1 MVAAVVSQNSSIV
14 WFSGLPA
21 PVRGALWMTGGAIA
35 LAGMNG
41 VIRQVVEV
49 VHPIEAAFFR
59 SLFGLVFMLPWLW
72 HKGFAGLRTRRLGLY
87 GLRTV
92 FTAVSMFGW
101 FIALTLLPLAEV
113 VAYSFTAPLIAAVG
127 AAFVLGETIR
137 VRRWSAIGAGFIG
150 VIIMLRPGYAE
161 LSLGAIVALLTA
173 ITMAVSMLCIKV
185 LSRTEPAEA
194 IVTYMVIF
202 LTPVT
207 FVPALFV
214 WQWPPFHVWPW
225 LVAMGAIGT
234 LGHICL
240 ARAFAAADAS
250 VVLPFDYLRLPF
262 VALIGYVFF
271 AEVPTVYTW
280 IGALVIAAASGYLAH
295 REAQLARARQASG
308 VTRHGPVAGG
318 HP

>member
-1 MVAAVVSQNSSIV
+1 
-14 WFSGLPA
+14 
-21 PVRGALWMTGGAIA
+21 
-35 LAGMNG
+35 
-41 VIRQVVEV
+41 
-49 VHPIEAAFFR
+49 
-59 SLFGLVFMLPWLW
+59 
-72 HKGFAGLRTRRLGLY
+72 
-87 GLRTV
+87 
-92 FTAVSMFGW
+92 MF
-101 FIALTLLPLAEV
+101 
-113 VAYSFTAPLIAAVG
+113 
-127 AAFVLGETIR
+127 
-137 VRRWSAIGAGFIG
+137 
-150 VIIMLRPGYAE
+150 
-161 LSLGAIVALLTA
+161 
-173 ITMAVSMLCIKV
+173 KV

-308 VTRHGPVAGG
+308 VTRHGPVVGG